1 MTLSVMM
8 ISMAMAGIASQY
20 HGPRTIAWV
29 AGVLSSTTAIFW
41 GWANWKGKLVEPE
54 VLAVEPEEIEVQTE
68 QKA

>member
-1 MTLSVMM
+1 M